1 MQMNWMKN
9 FRPENAAWEAAGIHV
24 ENWAWEVHE
33 RAETEVYDGFSVKIP
48 VEPDVKPK
56 GCSDNNHLGK
66 RLFEKHLAADE
77 LYQSR
82 AAKAA
87 EVGLAE
93 AGVRLAMILND
104 AAKTN
109 P

>member
-1 MQMNWMKN
+1 MD
-9 FRPENAAWEAAGIHV
+9 
-24 ENWAWEVHE
+24 NWAWESHE
-33 RAETEVYDGFSVKIP
+33 RAKSAVYDAFPEKIGI
-48 VEPDVKPK
+48 EPDLKLK
-56 GCSDNNHLGK
+56 SCAENNHMGK
-66 RLFEKHLAADE
+66 RMFERHLAVGEA
-77 LYQSR
+77 YQVS

-87 EVGLAE
+87 ETGLAE